1 MDSVNSKISPER
13 KVRNV
18 CVSMIRAKRDRTEK
32 KMYIHL
38 SKVLRRLKKS
48 KKGIC
53 RMGNSPGSR
62 YSRYKGIMK
71 APPGASGSIAQKVRA
86 AAS

>member
-48 KKGIC
+48 KKESVGYPNC
-53 RMGNSPGSR
+53 AFNLL
-62 YSRYKGIMK
+62 
-71 APPGASGSIAQKVRA
+71 
-86 AAS
+86 